1 MVRKRLAYHL
11 PCPECGSSDALEL
24 KETYAKCYSCDYYD
38 PHGGDEETIDRY
50 LAGRKPNRNRRTEST
65 MTQDTKYEDKIVG
78 IPERKIHK
86 DVAMKYGVITVFDG
100 GKAIGHKYPY
110 FNDKG
115 EPCGYKAR
123 NLEQKKFWSDGDI
136 QKGVLFGQHLFP
148 KGGKH
153 ITITEGELDA
163 LAAYEMFGGK
173 GAVVSIKGGAA
184 AAEQSVSHSLEYLET
199 FERIVLCFDDDEAG
213 KEASI
218 KVAGLFSPGK
228 CFIFKHA
235 EGMKD
240 ACDYK
245 LAGNEELYVDR
256 FWKAELWT
264 PAGII
269 PSSQIRERIKN
280 RKLQS
285 SIPYPWKK
293 LNELTY
299 GIRKGEFVIITAD
312 TGVGKTQILREIEFG
327 ILQED
332 KEAKVGTLF
341 LEEPPEDS
349 GLGLM
354 SIYANK
360 PLHLPDV
367 DVSDEEW
374 EAAYKNTLE
383 KDRVFFYDSFGESDI
398 DAICRRVR
406 FYAKALGCDYIILD
420 HLSFVGSDHAK
431 GDERKRLDDV
441 SERLKKL
448 TIELDIALLTVIHT
462 NREGM
467 IRGSSGP
474 EKVANMIIHINRD
487 KLNPDPV
494 IRNTTEFTV
503 WKNRFCGRTG
513 PAGQVFYNE
522 ETGRL
527 EEQHAYV
534 PIPTSPMTQAGT
546 HHGQQPNSMG
556 FDEL

>member
-1 MVRKRLAYHL
+1 MT
-11 PCPECGSSDALEL
+11 SSISE
-24 KETYAKCYSCDYYD
+24 
-38 PHGGDEETIDRY
+38 
-50 LAGRKPNRNRRTEST
+50 
-65 MTQDTKYEDKIVG
+65 KYEDRIVA
-78 IPERKIHK
+78 IPERKIHA
-86 DVAMKYGVITVFDG
+86 DVATKYGVITVCEN
-100 GKAIGHKYPY
+100 GKPVGHKYPY
-110 FNDKG
+110 YTAKG

-123 NLEQKKFWSDGDI
+123 NLEHKKFWSDGDI

-163 LAAYEMFGGK
+163 LAAYQMFNGK
-173 GAVVSIKGGAA
+173 GAVVSIKGGAQ
-184 AAEQSVSHSLEYLET
+184 AAEQSISHSLEYLET
-199 FERIVLCFDDDEAG
+199 FERIVICFDNDEHG
-213 KEASI
+213 KEAAI
-218 KVAGLFSPGK
+218 KVAGLFTPGK
-228 CFIFKHA
+228 CFIYKHLD
-235 EGMKD
+235 GMKD
-240 ACDYK
+240 ACDY
-245 LAGNEELYVDR
+245 LIAGKEDEFVDK

-264 PAGII
+264 PSGII
-269 PSSQIRERIKN
+269 PSSQIKERILN
-280 RKLQS
+280 RKQIP
-285 SIPYPWKK
+285 SIPYPWPK

-299 GIRKGEFVIITAD
+299 GIRKGELVIITAD
-312 TGVGKTQILREIEFG
+312 TGIGKTQILREIEFN
-327 ILQED
+327 ILQEN

-367 DVSDEEW
+367 DISEEEW

-383 KDRVFFYDSFGESDI
+383 TDRVFFYDSFGESDI
-398 DAICRRVR
+398 DQICRRVR
-406 FYAKALGCDYIILD
+406 FYAKALGCEYVILD

-448 TIELDIALLTVIHT
+448 TIELDIALITVIHT
-462 NREGM
+462 NREGL

-487 KLNPDPV
+487 KLNPDPI

-503 WKNRFCGRTG
+503 WKNRYCGRTG
-513 PAGQVFYNE
+513 PAGQVFYNA

-527 EEQHAYV
+527 EV
-534 PIPTSPMTQAGT
+534 PSSLVKLPEVQAST
-546 HHGQQPNSMG
+546 KLG